1 VEGLKPTVALEP
13 RYAAQVALFTAVD
26 TFWKTQVSK
35 VKGWKK
41 FGVATVVVVD
51 ELPGEA
57 TVEVVVLPDE
67 ATVEVVVLPD
77 EATVVVVVVVL
88 DDATVVEVVVLLP
101 FAVVATKIRRKTVEI
116 LIF

>member
-1 VEGLKPTVALEP
+1 MEGLKPTVALEP

-67 ATVEVVVLPD
+67 ATV
-77 EATVVVVVVVL
+77 VVVVVVL